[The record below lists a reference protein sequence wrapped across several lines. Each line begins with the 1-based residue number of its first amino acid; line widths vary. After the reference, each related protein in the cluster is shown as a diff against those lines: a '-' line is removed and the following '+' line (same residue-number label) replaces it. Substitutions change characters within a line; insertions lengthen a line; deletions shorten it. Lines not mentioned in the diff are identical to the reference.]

1 MSLIDKYIAE
11 VGKHLPRKQRADI
24 EAEIRSTLE
33 DMLEERKQANGAVL
47 SGEAVSK
54 DQIGEAEVIELL
66 KEYGAPRDVAESYTG
81 PRYLIGPR
89 VYPTFELV
97 TRIVVIVLFGL
108 ALAGLGLGLAKS
120 TLTGP
125 EFLKTVGKSALEL
138 FGGLITAFGNIVLVF
153 AILERVLPAKEF
165 EEEEKW
171 DPAELAREPDP
182 DRVKFGEQIFETFFL
197 VLFLVIFNLYPGL
210 IGIGFFHEN
219 DWVFISPILTH
230 AFFNYLPWLNILILL
245 QLGFNIFLLRR
256 GWWNTGLRIA
266 NIVIELA
273 GIALAVAML
282 RGPDLAALTPAQ
294 LAGTPLE
301 DSAGIFISLA
311 KWIPTLVLT
320 IVILVSSIEVAQMV
334 YKILK
339 SRPSPPYPVLK

>member
-33 DMLEERKQANGAVL
+33 DMLEERKQTNG
-47 SGEAVSK
+47 
-54 DQIGEAEVIELL
+54 QISEAEIIELL
-66 KEYGAPRDVAESYTG
+66 KEYGAPRKVAESYVG
-81 PRYLIGPR
+81 PNYLIGPR

-120 TLTGP
+120 SWTGP
-125 EFLKTVGKSALEL
+125 EFLKTVGESALGL
-138 FGGLITAFGNIVLVF
+138 LGGLITAFGNIVLVF

-182 DRVKFGEQIFETFFL
+182 DLVKFGEQIGETFFL

-210 IGIGFFHEN
+210 IGIGFFNEN

-230 AFFNYLPWLNILILL
+230 AFFSYLPWLNILMLL
-245 QLGFNIFLLRR
+245 QLGLNIFLLRR

-266 NIVIELA
+266 NIVLELA

-320 IVILVSSIEVAQMV
+320 IVIIVGSIEVAQMA
-334 YKILK
+334 YKIIK
-339 SRPSPPYPVLK
+339 SRPSSPYPVMK

>member
-1 MSLIDKYIAE
+1 MNLIDKYIAE
-11 VGKHLPRKQRADI
+11 IGKHLPRKQRADI

-33 DMLEERKQANGAVL
+33 DMLEERKQTDGAVL

-54 DQIGEAEVIELL
+54 DQINDAQVIELL
-66 KEYGAPRDVAESYTG
+66 KEYGAPREVADSYVG

-97 TRIVVIVLFGL
+97 TRIVLIVLFGL

-120 TLTGP
+120 SLIGP
-125 EFLKTVGKSALEL
+125 EFLKTVGKSTLEL

-171 DPAELAREPDP
+171 DPAELAKEPDP

-197 VLFLVIFNLYPGL
+197 ILFLVIFNLYPRA
-210 IGIGFFHEN
+210 IGVGFFNEN
-219 DWVFISPILTH
+219 DWVFISPILTD
-230 AFFNYLPWLNILILL
+230 AFFSYLPWINILILL
-245 QLGFNIFLLRR
+245 QLGFNIFLLRG
-256 GWWNTGLRIA
+256 GWWNNGLRVA
-266 NIVIELA
+266 NIVLELA

-282 RGPDLAALTPAQ
+282 RGPDLAALSPTQ
-294 LAGTPLE
+294 LSGTPLE
-301 DSAGIFISLA
+301 DSAQIFIALA
-311 KWIPTLVLT
+311 KWVPTLVLT
-320 IVILVSSIEVAQMV
+320 IVIIVSSIEVAQMV
-334 YKILK
+334 NRIIK
-339 SRPSPPYPVLK
+339 SKPSSPYPVLM

>member
-1 MSLIDKYIAE
+1 MNLIDKYIAE

-33 DMLEERKQANGAVL
+33 DMLEERKQAEGAA
-47 SGEAVSK
+47 SEA
-54 DQIGEAEVIELL
+54 QVIELL
-66 KEYGAPRDVAESYTG
+66 REYGAPREVADSYVG

-97 TRIVVIVLFGL
+97 TRIVLIVLFAL
-108 ALAGLGLGLAKS
+108 ALAGLGLSLAKS
-120 TLTGP
+120 SLSGP
-125 EFLKTVGKSALEL
+125 EFLKTIAESALGL

-165 EEEEKW
+165 EEEEEW

-182 DRVKFGEQIFETFFL
+182 DRVKFGEQIFEMFFL
-197 VLFLVIFNLYPGL
+197 VLFLVIFNLYPGA
-210 IGIGFFHEN
+210 IGIGFFNEN
-219 DWVFISPILTH
+219 DWVFISPILTD

-245 QLGFNIFLLRR
+245 QLGFNIFLLRG
-256 GWWNTGLRIA
+256 GWWNTGLRAA
-266 NIVIELA
+266 NIVLELA

-282 RGPDLAALTPAQ
+282 RGPDLVSLTAVQ

-301 DSAGIFISLA
+301 DSARLFITLGNL
-311 KWIPTLVLT
+311 IPVLVLT
-320 IVILVSSIEVAQMV
+320 IVIIVSSIEVAQMV